1 MARDGWLRRARRR
14 RVAPDGVVP
23 LPDSHPKAGLL
34 AEPLRV
40 ALLDHVATDP
50 LDDGTHRV
58 TFLVEVRAADDA
70 RCPAIAVEAHVAG
83 PERARTVSGAT
94 DLFGRIRFRMAGP
107 PGSYACT
114 VTDVAA
120 GGLVWDRAAGPTSAT
135 ATVPG
140 PSGPGV
146 TGR

>member
-14 RVAPDGVVP
+14 RIGPDGLEP
-23 LPDSHPKAGLL
+23 LADSLPKVGLL

-40 ALLDHVATDP
+40 VRLEHAGTEALP
-50 LDDGTHRV
+50 DGTHRV

-107 PGSYACT
+107 PGTYGCT

-120 GGLVWDRAAGPTSAT
+120 GGLRWDREAGPTTTT
-135 ATVPG
+135 ADVPA
-140 PSGPGV
+140 PA
-146 TGR
+146 

>member
-40 ALLDHVATDP
+40 TLLDHVATDP

-107 PGSYACT
+107 AGTYTCT

-120 GGLVWDRAAGPTSAT
+120 GGLAWDAAAGPTAAT
-135 ATVPG
+135 ATVTEAG
-140 PSGPGV
+140 PAGPAG
-146 TGR
+146 

>member
-14 RVAPDGVVP
+14 RVGPDSVVP
-23 LPDSHPKAGLL
+23 LPDSLPKAGLL

-40 ALLDHVATDP
+40 AALEHVATDA

-58 TFLVEVRAADDA
+58 TFRVEIRAADDA
-70 RCPAIAVEAHVAG
+70 RCPAIAVEVHVAG

-107 PGSYACT
+107 AGTYTCA

-120 GGLVWDRAAGPTSAT
+120 GGLAWDRAAGPTSAT
-135 ATVPG
+135 ATVTG
-140 PSGPGV
+140 PPPTDP

>member
-14 RVAPDGVVP
+14 RIGPDGVVP
-23 LPDSHPKAGLL
+23 LDDSLPKTGLL
-34 AEPLRV
+34 AAPLRGA
-40 ALLDHVATDP
+40 ALTHAGTAA

-58 TFLVEVRAADDA
+58 SFLVEVRSADDA
-70 RCPAIAVEAHVAG
+70 RCPAIAVEAHVEG

-107 PGSYACT
+107 PGAYRCT

-120 GGLVWDRAAGPTSAT
+120 GGLAWDAAAGPTVAT
-135 ATVPG
+135 ATVPD
-140 PSGPGV
+140 PA
-146 TGR
+146 